1 MTSLTEPRAPGLRDM
16 APAALVAPVS
26 AAVLFGLLFFSWQA
40 AQVAAAAAVATV
52 LLVGWPLIFWMLDN
66 GKTGAVSR
74 TVIGIVCALV
84 PFTGAVLSGM
94 FGLYARSNDSNYV
107 GWVLEHGAPVPYFGT
122 IPWFRFVLML
132 TLASICGIVTIWTTA
147 RRKSS

>member
-1 MTSLTEPRAPGLRDM
+1 MTSLSEPRAPGIRDM
-16 APAALVAPVS
+16 APAALVAPLS
-26 AAVLFGLLFFSWQA
+26 AAALFGLLFLSWQA
-40 AQVAAAAAVATV
+40 AQIAAVAAIGTV

-74 TVIGIVCALV
+74 TVVGVVCALV
-84 PFTGAVLSGM
+84 PFIGALLSGM

-107 GWVLEHGAPVPYFGT
+107 GWVLDHGAPVPYFGT
-122 IPWFRFVLML
+122 IPWLRFV
-132 TLASICGIVTIWTTA
+132 TILAIASVCGVLTIWTTA

>member
-1 MTSLTEPRAPGLRDM
+1 M
-16 APAALVAPVS
+16 ATAALVAPLS
-26 AAVLFGLLFFSWQA
+26 AAVLFGLLFLSWQA
-40 AQVAAAAAVATV
+40 AQVAAVAAIATV

-84 PFTGAVLSGM
+84 PFIGAVLSGM
-94 FGLYARSNDSNYV
+94 FGLYARSNDSGYV
-107 GWVLEHGAPVPYFGT
+107 GWVLDHGAPIPYFGT
-122 IPWFRFVLML
+122 IPWMRFV
-132 TLASICGIVTIWTTA
+132 TILAIASLCGVVTIWTTA